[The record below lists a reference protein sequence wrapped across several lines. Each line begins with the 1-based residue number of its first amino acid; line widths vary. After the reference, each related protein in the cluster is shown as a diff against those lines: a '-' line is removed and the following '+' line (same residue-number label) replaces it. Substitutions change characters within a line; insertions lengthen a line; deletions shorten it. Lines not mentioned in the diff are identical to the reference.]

1 MTYFLEKGII
11 FVHKTSVT
19 RKGQTVVPAPLRK
32 RFNIGPSSQLV
43 WTTDGKVIHVTALPP
58 DPIKALRGFSEK
70 HPLREALLRKR
81 REDKSLE

>member
-1 MTYFLEKGII
+1 MAFM
-11 FVHKTSVT
+11 HKTSVT

-43 WTTDGKVIHVTALPP
+43 WSTDGKVMQVTPLPA

-70 HPLREALLRKR
+70 HPLRGALLKKR
-81 REDKSLE
+81 REDKALE